1 MYACCVKKAVCII
14 NYFPCE
20 IFVEKLDRCHDFSQN
35 QINGE
40 RNGERESRIIDVSFS
55 VFLQTMFCSQQV
67 SEAAS
72 DGFED

>member
-1 MYACCVKKAVCII
+1 
-14 NYFPCE
+14 
-20 IFVEKLDRCHDFSQN
+20 VEKLDRCHDFSQN

-40 RNGERESRIIDVSFS
+40 RNGELKSRIIDVSFS